1 MIGSARRALYCGAT
15 RAAFWLA
22 LLLIA
27 LMAPGCGAAAERRSA
42 ASPLPSPETGALTV
56 LTTRNAMPKV
66 VAQGFRVH
74 HPGVEL
80 RLTYATDEFDLG
92 RRLEAGARPDLVVVR
107 SDSDV
112 APAVI
117 GDAVR
122 PVEVERIAGWR
133 SIEPVYRGLA
143 GRDGVVRLVPVV
155 AEQVGLI
162 VRAGPDDHSRSY
174 ADLFAPRFRGRLALP
189 DNAAV
194 AFQAAALALGFDAG
208 QELDARESEQVRIL
222 LKGHHRWLHAAW
234 RDPELARRLFA
245 GGQIDVTL
253 GTRADLR
260 RMERSGV
267 RLRLVAPREGTLVSL
282 LGCCVGRR
290 AAHPDAAYAFIS
302 YLLEPRTQ
310 VAMAL
315 GTGTLP
321 VTAAAAS
328 VATAR
333 AAVRLGLGAPGRP
346 SRAVLLE
353 PELAHTDWV
362 QTWYAVKTG
371 LACCL

>member
-1 MIGSARRALYCGAT
+1 
-15 RAAFWLA
+15 
-22 LLLIA
+22 
-27 LMAPGCGAAAERRSA
+27 
-42 ASPLPSPETGALTV
+42 LTV
-56 LTTRNAMPKV
+56 LTTRNAMPTV
-66 VAQGFRVH
+66 VAQGFRAH

-92 RRLEAGARPDLVVVR
+92 RRLEAGASPDLVVVR
-107 SDSDV
+107 TDSDV

-122 PVEVERIAGWR
+122 PAEVERIAGWR
-133 SIEPVYRGLA
+133 SIGPVYRSLA
-143 GRDGVVRLVPVV
+143 GRDGVVHLVPVV
-155 AEQVGLI
+155 AERVGLI
-162 VRAGPDDHSRSY
+162 VRAGADDHPRSY
-174 ADLFAPRFRGRLALP
+174 ADLLAPRYRGRLALP

-208 QELDARESEQVRIL
+208 HELRARESEQVRIL
-222 LKGHHRWLHAAW
+222 LKGHRRWLRAAW
-234 RDPELARRLFA
+234 REPALAGRLFA

-253 GTRADLR
+253 GTQADLR
-260 RMERSGV
+260 RMERSGAS
-267 RLRLVAPREGTLVSL
+267 LRLVAPREGTLVSL
-282 LGCCVGRR
+282 LGCGVGRR

-321 VTAAAAS
+321 VNAAAVS
-328 VATAR
+328 VAAPR
-333 AAVRLGLGAPGRP
+333 KADRLGLGAPGGAG
-346 SRAVLLE
+346 RAVLLE
-353 PELAHTDWV
+353 PELAHTDWI